1 MADVVLSELV
11 EQSLVLVR
19 PLADQKA
26 LHLRVVELPPPVH
39 LHTDAG
45 KVRQILVNLLANAV
59 KFSER
64 GDVLIAVRTEG
75 LDADLACSSKCR
87 IPARGSPP
95 STTTGSSNPS
105 GESDRPARDREGTGL
120 GLSLARQLARFLGG
134 DVVLIASALGRG
146 STFVVT
152 LPTRIAA

>member
-1 MADVVLSELV
+1 M
-11 EQSLVLVR
+11 
-19 PLADQKA
+19 
-26 LHLRVVELPPPVH
+26 
-39 LHTDAG
+39 
-45 KVRQILVNLLANAV
+45 RQILVNLLANAV
-59 KFSER
+59 KFSDR

-75 LDADLACSSKCR
+75 LDANPRVRFEVSDTGMGIAPEHHDR
-87 IPARGSPP
+87 IFEPFWRVGP
-95 STTTGSSNPS
+95 S
-105 GESDRPARDREGTGL
+105 AHDREGTGL